1 MTAVARDV
9 LPSPGETVKK
19 RGRPDSRAMGRADNM
34 KKFCVGLVSGLLLPA
49 CAFAGAYADLAQV
62 RAAFFKAT
70 SWHIEEHLGGKTMEI
85 DYSAPDR
92 WRFVPAPNIKE
103 VLIGNDVYM
112 VTNGHVM
119 TLPPA
124 YGTMVAQAMRRAA
137 KTDPFSGVTKADM
150 EKTARDLGM
159 QTLDGKSVH
168 VYSCVVRGVDETLYV
183 GADHL
188 PVRVVMNGVR
198 IKGHR
203 VKVVADYSQ
212 FNQPITIEPPTS

>member
-1 MTAVARDV
+1 MTTFARDA
-9 LPSPGETVKK
+9 LPSLAETVKT
-19 RGRPDSRAMGRADNM
+19 RQWPGSRAMGRADIL
-34 KKFCVGLVSGLLLPA
+34 KKLYVGVVSGLLLPG

-70 SWHIEEHLGGKTMEI
+70 SWHIEEHLGGRTMEI

-119 TLPPA
+119 RLPPA

-150 EKTARDLGM
+150 RKTARDLGM

-168 VYSCVVRGVDETLYV
+168 VYGCVVRGVDETLYV

-188 PVRVVMNGVR
+188 PVRVVMNGVK

-212 FNQPITIEPPTS
+212 FNQPIAIEPPTS